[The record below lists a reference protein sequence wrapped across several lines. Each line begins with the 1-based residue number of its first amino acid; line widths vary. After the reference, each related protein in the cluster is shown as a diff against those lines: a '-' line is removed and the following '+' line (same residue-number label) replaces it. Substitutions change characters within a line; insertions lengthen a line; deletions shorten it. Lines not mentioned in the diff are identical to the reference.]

1 VEIVW
6 PVTKGLDRNMPR
18 ILRFALAWAAGI
30 SLILLAGC
38 SQQADEGDLS
48 TEDVSTDSSTA
59 RVVTVREVSVS
70 SSAQVV
76 ESYLYA
82 ARDAFVVA
90 KLSGMIREV
99 YVELGDNVNGGDT
112 LAGVEDE
119 LPYLE
124 FELAR
129 NACDQARQDF
139 ERYQTLHDKNLISER
154 EYEQAKLRCEQADIE
169 RRCALER
176 FRHTRLV
183 APFSGIVVS
192 NWARPGQVVEAGDS
206 LFHITQ
212 RSPVYARVFLTEE
225 EHTRLKAEGRVKV
238 QPKYGA
244 QRSAWGT
251 VVNRSPAIDPIAGT
265 IELVIRIDPH
275 FDFCKPGMTVNV
287 FLETSSPPAIL
298 ALPKTAFPEAH
309 RFSSQETTVV
319 HVRRNGAITRRVL
332 RLGEDLD
339 SLREVIGDIAAGD
352 SVIVL
357 DRKNLRIGTAVHADS
372 EDSPGEE

>member
-1 VEIVW
+1 
-6 PVTKGLDRNMPR
+6 MPR
-18 ILRFALAWAAGI
+18 ILRFAFAWAAGI
-30 SLILLAGC
+30 SLILLVGC
-38 SQQADEGDLS
+38 SRQDDKGDLS
-48 TEDVSTDSSTA
+48 REDRSADSLST
-59 RVVTVREVSVS
+59 RFVTVREVSVS
-70 SSAQVV
+70 SSGQVF

-82 ARDAFVVA
+82 AKDAFVVA
-90 KLSGMIREV
+90 KVSGMIREV
-99 YVELGDNVNGGDT
+99 YVELGDDVNGGDT
-112 LAGVEDE
+112 LVRVEDE

-129 NACDQARQDF
+129 NACDQATQDF
-139 ERYQTLHDKNLISER
+139 ERYQTLHDKNLISQR

-183 APFSGIVVS
+183 APFSGVVVS
-192 NWARPGQVVEAGDS
+192 SWARSGQVVEAGDS

-212 RSPVYARVFLTEE
+212 RSPVYTRVFLTEE
-225 EHTRLKAEGRVKV
+225 EHTRLKTEGRVKV

-251 VVNRSPAIDPIAGT
+251 VVNRSPAIDPVAGT
-265 IELVIRIDPH
+265 VELVIRIDPR

-287 FLETSSPPAIL
+287 SLETNSPPTIL
-298 ALPKTAFPEAH
+298 ALPKTAFHEAH

-319 HVRRNGAITRRVL
+319 HVRKNGAVTRRVL
-332 RLGEDLD
+332 QLGEDLD
-339 SLREVIGDIAAGD
+339 SLWEVTGDIATGD

-357 DRKNLRIGTAVHADS
+357 DRNNLRIDRAIQMDS
-372 EDSPGEE
+372 EDAPGEE